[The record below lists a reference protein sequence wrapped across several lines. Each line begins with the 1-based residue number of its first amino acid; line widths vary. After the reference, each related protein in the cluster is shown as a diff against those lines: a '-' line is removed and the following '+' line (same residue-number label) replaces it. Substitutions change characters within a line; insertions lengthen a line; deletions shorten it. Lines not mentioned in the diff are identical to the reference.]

1 MKKIKILSIIMSAII
16 LSLTLVGCKDSSKS
30 EDAKKETIKLGL
42 SPDYPPFEFMDKE
55 KNIMGFDIMIA
66 EEIAKDMDK
75 KLEIVPMDF
84 KSLITALNGKK
95 IDMIL
100 SGMNPTP
107 KREKSVSF
115 SKLYHTSKHY
125 AVINVKNK
133 DEIKTEKDIEG
144 KKIGVQMGTTQ
155 EKIARDKFEKSEI
168 IAYKSISDVM
178 LLLKSGKI
186 DVAITEDAVAE
197 AYVLS
202 NSKELMLPG
211 ISFQNDGEGI
221 AVAVRKGDSEFL
233 KSINSTL
240 DRLKKEGK
248 LESFFKKS
256 IELSKDQIK

>member
-1 MKKIKILSIIMSAII
+1 MKKIKLLSIIMSAII
-16 LSLTLVGCKDSSKS
+16 LSFTLVGCKDSSK
-30 EDAKKETIKLGL
+30 EETKKETIKVGL
-42 SPDYPPFEFMDKE
+42 SPDYPPFEFMDTD
-55 KNIMGFDIMIA
+55 KNIMGYDIMIA

-84 KSLITALNGKK
+84 NSLITALKGKK

-100 SGMNPTP
+100 SGMNPTA
-107 KREKSVSF
+107 KRKKSVDF
-115 SKLYHTSKHY
+115 SRLYHISKHY
-125 AVINVKNK
+125 AVINTKNK
-133 DEIKTEKDIEG
+133 DVIKTEKDIDG

-211 ISFQNDGEGI
+211 ISFQNEGEGV
-221 AVAVRKGDSEFL
+221 AVAVRKGEDDLL

-240 DRLKKEGK
+240 DRLEKEGK
-248 LESFFKKS
+248 LDKFFKES
-256 IELSKDQIK
+256 IKLSKNQIK